1 MTSLQQFL
9 DKHFMS
15 VKDITG
21 YLMWNV
27 VNTFMICF
35 EPLFKLIPF
44 YNNLDNV
51 KLIINKNSKINI
63 GAFLKEIIKYLI
75 MLTLIYFLNG
85 HNK

>member
-51 KLIINKNSKINI
+51 KLIINKNSKKTLSHLINSHEVI
-63 GAFLKEIIKYLI
+63 FSFNHLSL
-75 MLTLIYFLNG
+75 
-85 HNK
+85 